1 MGQDGSTNGNDNNE
15 RLPSEYNEY
24 SNSMNEK
31 EEYSINVNK
40 SYFNPGIE
48 NINNKNNSRN
58 QNTRKILLGKKNGIN
73 NVSNTLPD
81 TFTKNKFNIRN
92 PSEENSFLS
101 KDIQKYN
108 INNTIYYEYFKCI
121 SCPMCVFVK
130 INPKNNRVSITCENG
145 HNNEM
150 NIESFTSIYKF
161 FKYICDR
168 CKKELSSKF
177 FYCTQCKE
185 LFCEFCL
192 KKMTEKTN
200 HEGHLF
206 LNEKEVNFYC
216 TRHKRKLVNFCN
228 ICKKNCCKKC
238 CSLHSSHELLLIK
251 NEIRDINNIE
261 EIEKLLN
268 KEKLII
274 EKIEEKHSST
284 FFKNQ
289 NPKYL
294 KSFNKLLSYR
304 KLEYQLKNKICTTYK
319 NYITSLK
326 NEDNENICD
335 LEISIS
341 SISSNASTNEYGNN
355 FLMNYYFL
363 KTVNELENEVLT
375 SQSDFFNVSED
386 NKNYTDFTDLKQYLL
401 NYKKNIIDPK
411 KNLDNFSKS
420 CTINQK
426 PNFIF
431 PLEDG
436 NFIITYNTKIKF
448 YDGLYGDELLVL
460 DEEIFDYTY
469 KIIKLTDDTL
479 LFFGDF
485 LNHIKIEDDGDI
497 KVLFTGSHIELL
509 KGIVP
514 YDNNIVFIDKIT
526 NKLNILTNKDINWH
540 KEPFPEYS
548 LYVNFNK
555 NENNY
560 DYDISMIQNE
570 TDLNIDLNSSV
581 LTTFNKNKNNNENK
595 LNNSFT
601 TTNNHKDAKE
611 LFLSSIKNIR
621 KQKLN
626 DKIKNNNI
634 ISNKIKTF
642 DILCLSDSC
651 LIALQE
657 KTLNRTELCFRIF
670 DYDNQNNDENNK
682 IYKLMDLI
690 NIEEEPLRKSGTLF
704 LINNDKNNYICY
716 GLNDKKFFII
726 YDIEKKMVLTKVYI
740 NFNNYYIFDNMLLF
754 HYQNAIFQYIIKD
767 NNFSYVTKIPFHG
780 IVNSMNLLKNNTLL
794 IDNRKSTYMFTYRII
809 NENI

>member
-48 NINNKNNSRN
+48 NLNNKNNSRN

-319 NYITSLK
+319 NYIT
-326 NEDNENICD
+326 
-335 LEISIS
+335 
-341 SISSNASTNEYGNN
+341 
-355 FLMNYYFL
+355 
-363 KTVNELENEVLT
+363 
-375 SQSDFFNVSED
+375 
-386 NKNYTDFTDLKQYLL
+386 
-401 NYKKNIIDPK
+401 
-411 KNLDNFSKS
+411 
-420 CTINQK
+420 
-426 PNFIF
+426 
-431 PLEDG
+431 
-436 NFIITYNTKIKF
+436 
-448 YDGLYGDELLVL
+448 
-460 DEEIFDYTY
+460 
-469 KIIKLTDDTL
+469 
-479 LFFGDF
+479 
-485 LNHIKIEDDGDI
+485 
-497 KVLFTGSHIELL
+497 
-509 KGIVP
+509 
-514 YDNNIVFIDKIT
+514 
-526 NKLNILTNKDINWH
+526 
-540 KEPFPEYS
+540 
-548 LYVNFNK
+548 
-555 NENNY
+555 
-560 DYDISMIQNE
+560 
-570 TDLNIDLNSSV
+570 
-581 LTTFNKNKNNNENK
+581 
-595 LNNSFT
+595 
-601 TTNNHKDAKE
+601 
-611 LFLSSIKNIR
+611 
-621 KQKLN
+621 
-626 DKIKNNNI
+626 
-634 ISNKIKTF
+634 
-642 DILCLSDSC
+642 
-651 LIALQE
+651 
-657 KTLNRTELCFRIF
+657 
-670 DYDNQNNDENNK
+670 
-682 IYKLMDLI
+682 
-690 NIEEEPLRKSGTLF
+690 
-704 LINNDKNNYICY
+704 
-716 GLNDKKFFII
+716 
-726 YDIEKKMVLTKVYI
+726 
-740 NFNNYYIFDNMLLF
+740 
-754 HYQNAIFQYIIKD
+754 
-767 NNFSYVTKIPFHG
+767 
-780 IVNSMNLLKNNTLL
+780 
-794 IDNRKSTYMFTYRII
+794 
-809 NENI
+809 